1 MQVESKRE
9 ENKVY
14 FKNFVVLKKTNK
26 FYGIYRLWW
35 DGSIDKEL
43 ITSGSTLESACK
55 KAKLL
60 QIGFNMANDR

>member
-1 MQVESKRE
+1 MQVETKRE
-9 ENKVY
+9 ENSVY
-14 FKNFVVLKKTNK
+14 FKNFVVVKQTNK
-26 FYGIYRLWW
+26 FYGVYRLWF

-60 QIGFNMANDR
+60 QLGYDMAKDR